1 MDEQASYDAI
11 GEYYEKFSNTVAQR
25 QSELRDILNMVGDI
39 RGKSVLDLACGYG
52 YFGRELHRRGAEKVV
67 GIDISEKMIE
77 LAKAKSKLYG
87 DDIEFHVQNV
97 SEMQLEEKF
106 DIIVAAFLFHYA
118 QSTDELETMFQAVAN
133 HLKPAGKLV
142 AYMASPDYQLK
153 NGNCNNYGF
162 TILSEEPWQNGFRHQ
177 AEFLTTPPS
186 PFTFYRWSQE
196 SYENAIKKA
205 GFQHITWQKPTV
217 LENDLTRYPA
227 GFWDIYLQN
236 CIHTGLVCQF

>member
-1 MDEQASYDAI
+1 
-11 GEYYEKFSNTVAQR
+11 F
-25 QSELRDILNMVGDI
+25 
-39 RGKSVLDLACGYG
+39 
-52 YFGRELHRRGAEKVV
+52 
-67 GIDISEKMIE
+67 DISEKMIE

-162 TILSEEPWQNGFRHQ
+162 TILSEEPWQNGF
-177 AEFLTTPPS
+177 
-186 PFTFYRWSQE
+186 
-196 SYENAIKKA
+196 
-205 GFQHITWQKPTV
+205 
-217 LENDLTRYPA
+217 
-227 GFWDIYLQN
+227 
-236 CIHTGLVCQF
+236 

>member
-1 MDEQASYDAI
+1 MDEQVSYDAI

-52 YFGRELHRRGAEKVV
+52 YFGRELHRRGAAKVV

-77 LAKAKSKLYG
+77 LAKAKSKFYG

-142 AYMASPDYQLK
+142 AYMASPD
-153 NGNCNNYGF
+153 
-162 TILSEEPWQNGFRHQ
+162 
-177 AEFLTTPPS
+177 
-186 PFTFYRWSQE
+186 
-196 SYENAIKKA
+196 
-205 GFQHITWQKPTV
+205 
-217 LENDLTRYPA
+217 
-227 GFWDIYLQN
+227 
-236 CIHTGLVCQF
+236 